1 MTRIAI
7 LSVTTALA
15 LAGCH
20 VGGKTETRD
29 AGPETSR
36 NYPVGQFDRISVA
49 GPYDVAVTTSGDTQV
64 AASGGANLLDETDV
78 LVENGELVIRPKKH
92 KGVRFNWNRGKA
104 RFAVNV
110 VALRGASIA
119 GSGDVSV
126 DKVDGD
132 FAGEVAGSGS
142 IGVAAFSGG
151 KTAVEIAGSGAFTGS
166 GKVDALEVDIA
177 GSGDVNLAGLTAR
190 TADISIAG
198 SGNVRANATETA
210 DVSIMGSGD
219 VELGGGAKCNIS
231 KAGSGNVR
239 CN

>member
-1 MTRIAI
+1 MNRIVI
-7 LSVTTALA
+7 LSTAALA

-20 VGGKTETRD
+20 VGGKTESRE

-36 NYPVGQFDRISVA
+36 NYQVGQFDRIAVA
-49 GPYDVAVTTSGDTQV
+49 GPYDVAVTTGGETQV
-64 AASGGANLLDETDV
+64 AASGGASLLEETDV
-78 LVENGELVIRPKKH
+78 LVEDGELIIRPKKH
-92 KGVRFNWNRGKA
+92 KGMRFHWKNGKA
-104 RFAVNV
+104 HFAVNV
-110 VALRGASIA
+110 AALRGASIA

-132 FAGEVAGSGS
+132 FEGDVAGSGS
-142 IGVAAFSGG
+142 IGVAAIKGG
-151 KTAVEIAGSGAFTGS
+151 KTSVNIAGSGEFTGS
-166 GKVDALEVDIA
+166 GSAEALDVDIA
-177 GSGDVNLAGLTAR
+177 GSGDVNLAGLTAK

-210 DVSIMGSGD
+210 QVSIMGSGD
-219 VELGGGAKCNIS
+219 VELGGGAKCTVK

>member
-1 MTRIAI
+1 MSRIAI

-20 VGGKTETRD
+20 AGGKTESRD

-36 NYPVGQFDRISVA
+36 TYQVGQFDRIAVA
-49 GPYDVAVTTSGDTQV
+49 GPYDVAVTTGGDTQV
-64 AASGGANLLDETDV
+64 AGSGGANLLEETEV
-78 LVENGELVIRPKKH
+78 LVEDGELVIRPKKH
-92 KGVRFNWNRGKA
+92 KGMRFHWNNGKA

-110 VALRGASIA
+110 AALRGASIA

-132 FAGEVAGSGS
+132 FEGEVAGSGS
-142 IGVAAFSGG
+142 IGVAAFNGG
-151 KTAVEIAGSGAFTGS
+151 KTKVGIAGSGEFTGS
-166 GKVDALEVDIA
+166 GAVDALDVSIA
-177 GSGDVNLAGLTAR
+177 GSGDVNLAGLTAK
-190 TADISIAG
+190 TADVSIAG

-210 DVSIMGSGD
+210 EVSIMGSGD
-219 VELGGGAKCNIS
+219 VELGGGAKCNVK

-239 CN
+239 CH